1 MPFAAVTNVKLVGR
15 ETAEAQQFLNETLIP
30 RLKAMPGF
38 QTARFMRSED
48 GATGIGSVIFDTE
61 GNARA
66 ALNAM
71 MKERPAE
78 APPIES
84 TAVYEVVLE
93 V

>member
-15 ETAEAQQFLNETLIP
+15 EPAEAQQFLNETLIP

-66 ALNAM
+66 ALDAM

-78 APPIES
+78 APAIES